1 LFVSIATSSAQG
13 ELIRVNPFFFLLK
26 RIEFLALGECDVK
39 ATREKKKKLASRQC
53 LHTNLM

>member
-13 ELIRVNPFFFLLK
+13 ELIRVNPFFLLK
-26 RIEFLALGECDVK
+26 RIEFLALGVCDVK
-39 ATREKKKKLASRQC
+39 ATREKKKKIASRQC